1 MLKLSRCI
9 LKLIY
14 FTKSSF
20 IIDEVEFTLKE
31 YSWVKRKNVKENYE
45 YFLAICRR
53 IQVNSDISLN
63 KLHHII
69 QISMGWTNSHLY
81 SFIIDDV
88 EFTVKEYD
96 DDDVKYADA
105 RNYNLEKLKIDGP
118 FEYLYDFGDY
128 WEHEI
133 TIEKKI
139 EGEKLLNPVCLEA
152 EGRCPPEDIGGTH
165 GFKEFLAIMK
175 DKSHPERESYIEWY
189 GSKFDPNNVDL
200 DHINK
205 DLANLHQYIIEIED
219 PLD

>member
-1 MLKLSRCI
+1 MIHQLKI
-9 LKLIY
+9 ELKD
-14 FTKSSF
+14 TKQK
-20 IIDEVEFTLKE
+20 I
-31 YSWVKRKNVKENYE
+31 W
-45 YFLAICRR
+45 RR

-63 KLHHII
+63 ELPHIF

-105 RNYNLEKLKIDGP
+105 RNYSLEKLKIDGP

-139 EGEKLLNPVCLEA
+139 EGKTILNPICLEA

-165 GFKEFLAIMK
+165 GFDEFLEIMK
-175 DKSHPERESYIEWY
+175 DKSHPERKSYIEWY
-189 GSKFDPNNVDL
+189 GSEFDPDDVDL
-200 DHINK
+200 DQINE
-205 DLANLHQYIIEIED
+205 DLTNLHQYIIEIENPID
-219 PLD
+219 

>member
-1 MLKLSRCI
+1 MTYQLKI
-9 LKLIY
+9 ELKD
-14 FTKSSF
+14 TKPK
-20 IIDEVEFTLKE
+20 I
-31 YSWVKRKNVKENYE
+31 W
-45 YFLAICRR
+45 RR

-63 KLHHII
+63 ELHHTI

-81 SFIIDDV
+81 SFIIDNV

-105 RNYNLEKLKIDGP
+105 RKYCLKKLKIEGP

-133 TIEKKI
+133 TIEKMI
-139 EGEKLLNPVCLEA
+139 EWKTLLNPICLEA

-165 GFKEFLAIMK
+165 GFEEFLEIMK

-189 GSKFDPNNVDL
+189 GSEFDPNQVDL
-200 DHINK
+200 DQINE
-205 DLANLHQYIIEIED
+205 DLTKFPQNIIEI
-219 PLD
+219 